1 MDEKNKLSKALETRD
16 QADEFNMAE
25 IVIGICFTLFIDI
38 LALIIDFTGIGLI
51 IAPFLQT
58 AANFVTS
65 WWLKIKGSPNA
76 FKTGRL
82 IAKNIISIIPI
93 LPTNT
98 TAFIIEVWLHNHL
111 PKEVQGKMAAGLTK

>member
-1 MDEKNKLSKALETRD
+1 MENTSEIELEDNRED
-16 QADEFNMAE
+16 FNMVE
-25 IVIGICFTLFIDI
+25 IVVGICFTLFIDI
-38 LALIIDFTGIGLI
+38 LALIIDLTGIGLI

-76 FKTGRL
+76 LKIGRL
-82 IAKNIISIIPI
+82 FAKNIISIIPI

-111 PKEVQGKMAAGLTK
+111 PKKLQGKMAAGLAK

>member
-1 MDEKNKLSKALETRD
+1 MEKNKFPAIEIEDERD
-16 QADEFNMAE
+16 PFNMVE
-25 IVIGICFTLFIDI
+25 IVIGVLFTLFIDI
-38 LALIIDFTGIGLI
+38 LAFLIDLTGVGLA
-51 IAPFLQT
+51 IAPILQT

-82 IAKNIISIIPI
+82 IAKNIVSVLPL

-98 TAFIIEVWLHNHL
+98 TAFIIEVWLHNHA
-111 PKEVQGKMAAGLTK
+111 PIEALTAVPMKK